1 MRNQTNQTYDIIK
14 KRIMEGIY
22 HPSESLA
29 ELGLATDLGVSR
41 STVKKALL
49 MLESENLVVIE
60 ESRRARVR
68 SFSVEEMQQY
78 LELRMLVEGFVA
90 RLSAPFLTE
99 GDLAEMRAILAE
111 MKHCLEIHE
120 LLEYSKNN
128 WKFHEVIYR
137 ACPNKP
143 AVEMVM
149 SIKNQFRRYNVRT
162 ILVKGRDEKSFAE
175 HSAILEA
182 LEARDGEKVEE
193 VMRAHIAN
201 MSEVIRKNSAILF

>member
-1 MRNQTNQTYDIIK
+1 MRNQTNQTYEIIK

-29 ELGLATDLGVSR
+29 ELGLAADLGVSR

-90 RLSAPFLTE
+90 RLSTPFLTE
-99 GDLAEMRAILAE
+99 ADFEEMRGILAE
-111 MKHCLEIHE
+111 MKRCLEEHE
-120 LLEYSKNN
+120 LLEYSANN

-175 HSAILEA
+175 HGAILAA
-182 LEARDGEKVEE
+182 LEARDGAKVEE